1 MIFLMLTI
9 FKALKKN
16 RLVLKTQTTYHAKIF
31 FLKIVQDASKI
42 RLELK

>member
-16 RLVLKTQTTYHAKIF
+16 PMVLKTQTTYHVKIC